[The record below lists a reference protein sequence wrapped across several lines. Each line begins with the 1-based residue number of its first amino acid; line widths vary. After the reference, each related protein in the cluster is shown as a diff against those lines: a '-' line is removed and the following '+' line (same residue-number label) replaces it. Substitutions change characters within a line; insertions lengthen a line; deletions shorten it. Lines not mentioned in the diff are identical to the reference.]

1 MSFVA
6 SGLVTGLYLVPAL
19 EAMATKDAL
28 TAIAVIHTYR
38 FIGLAF
44 LVPGVVSEEL
54 PREFARPAAY
64 GDLIAAILA
73 VLSTVMLHGD
83 VVGALAVTWLFNI
96 WGTGDLVNAMF
107 QGTRRIAAEGRN
119 AFHSD
124 RHRSSASHHARPHLL
139 AAGAGDAL
147 SKSISHL
154 QRSGC
159 KSGSSERRRSQAT
172 MARLHRW

>member
-1 MSFVA
+1 VGGDLLKGTRAIFGLSVLMSFVA

-44 LVPGVVSEEL
+44 LVPGVVSENL

-83 VVGALAVTWLFNI
+83 VVGALAVTLFFNI

-107 QGTRRIAAEGRN
+107 QGTRRIAAEGRSPLG
-119 AFHSD
+119 ATFFIPTVIVP
-124 RHRSSASHHARPHLL
+124 ALL
-139 AAGAGDAL
+139 ITHGLIFWLLVLAM
-147 SKSISHL
+147 
-154 QRSGC
+154 R
-159 KSGSSERRRSQAT
+159 
-172 MARLHRW
+172 